1 MGVRSIDPR
10 TWPRFA
16 DLGAAAEVESVLWD
30 RLLALFLLLPATLC
44 LWPEPLAL
52 LADDPEPALAAT
64 GLCALALL
72 PATFALLLCGR
83 RLAVHGSLLLWIFLI
98 HAATTVFLGAPQ
110 DPLEAKVS
118 VLRLILIALTF
129 QCGASLGRAGRAL
142 FLRALVLISL
152 MASAP
157 ALIAAGFD
165 RELGL
170 AGPLGNTGTLSQAAL
185 PGALIGARLASLPKV
200 PLFWRAAGVLAL
212 LSLMLHSALAPVLT
226 AAVAVAGAGLVSLPL
241 ARDKSQRLL
250 GILLAAIGAATF
262 LAAMQMGSEPDANSG
277 TTEAFEAG
285 AAEVEFQRMDQTA
298 PGQPQQSMDAA
309 SNSAS
314 GGFEVRLRVWKNTWP
329 MLLDNIPFGIG
340 PGQFRTSFPP
350 YRDPLEIEISSVQ
363 HSRAGIAEVEHA
375 HNDALEGLLWCA
387 FPGGLAWIAFLLMA
401 AAGALA
407 CIRAQ
412 TQGRTAAGLAVLG
425 VLISGLAHAPLL
437 ANPVAA
443 SLVLPL
449 IGALLGEPHKLATRQ
464 RAGRGTAW
472 VLAIALG
479 VSTPFAAKLIDH
491 GRALAQRQQL
501 AQELLS
507 DDGGEDSFS
516 PQARQAMQLEFW
528 SEEGR
533 LLRRALSALP
543 DSVLAL
549 ALDAA
554 RGPRDTL
561 GQRRQTRERWE
572 SVLDRRPHQVSAL
585 INIGLYLESDAERRT
600 TWEQALSLDP
610 GHPLAQANLARLAL
624 ETGRGG
630 EARAYIEMLRAGGK
644 LDAQLAREFGLREV
658 LQGNTHYGMELLT
671 PVYPDLAVS
680 SPESLFARSL
690 ELKDS
695 DSLAASAFE
704 FLAQKMWGIQHLDA
718 GSGPFAVR
726 SFRQA
731 LRITMA
737 HVDGGD
743 APTRLELAAALFVSE
758 RAEEAEEQLLGIS
771 ITAELWSA
779 LSPAAQSQ
787 LQSQGLAP

>member
-44 LWPEPLAL
+44 LWPRPLAF
-52 LADDPEPALAAT
+52 LADDPEPALTAT
-64 GLCALALL
+64 GLCALAML

-83 RLAVHGSLLLWIFLI
+83 RLAIHGSLMLWIFLI
-98 HAATTVFLGAPQ
+98 HTGATAFLGAPQ

-118 VLRLILIALTF
+118 VLRLILITLTF

-152 MASAP
+152 LASAP

-170 AGPLGNTGTLSQAAL
+170 AGPLGNTGTLSQVAL
-185 PGALIGARLASLPKV
+185 PGALIGARFASLPKMS
-200 PLFWRAAGVLAL
+200 FIWRAAGVLA
-212 LSLMLHSALAPVLT
+212 MLAFMIHSALAPVLT
-226 AAVAVAGAGLVSLPL
+226 AAVAVAGAGLVSLPF
-241 ARDKSQRLL
+241 AREKSQRLL
-250 GILLAAIGAATF
+250 CALLAAIGAASF
-262 LAAMQMGSEPDANSG
+262 LGAMQIASEPEASLDA
-277 TTEAFEAG
+277 TRAFEAG
-285 AAEVEFQRMDQTA
+285 TSELESPHNSQVAQGASQLSLAATPNA
-298 PGQPQQSMDAA
+298 
-309 SNSAS
+309 AS

-425 VLISGLAHAPLL
+425 VLISGLAHAPML

-472 VLAIALG
+472 VLAVALG
-479 VSTPFAAKLIDH
+479 ISTPFAAKLIDH
-491 GRALAQRQQL
+491 GRALAQRQKL
-501 AQELLS
+501 AQELLA
-507 DDGGEDSFS
+507 DEGPEDAIGR
-516 PQARQAMQLEFW
+516 QARQAKQLEFW

-561 GQRRQTRERWE
+561 GQRRQTRARWE
-572 SVLDRRPHQVSAL
+572 SVIERRPHQVSAL
-585 INIGLYLESDAERRT
+585 INIGLCLETDAERRA
-600 TWEQALSLDP
+600 TWERALALDP
-610 GHPLAQANLARLAL
+610 GHPTAQANLARLAF
-624 ETGRGG
+624 ESGRGND
-630 EARAYIEMLRAGGK
+630 ARAYIEMLRAKGK
-644 LDAQLAREFGLREV
+644 LAPNLAREFGLREV
-658 LQGNTHYGMELLT
+658 LQGNTRYGMELLA
-671 PVYPDLAVS
+671 PLYPDLGAS
-680 SPESLFARSL
+680 SPETLFARSL

-704 FLAQKMWGIQHLDA
+704 FLAQRMWGIQHLNA

-731 LRITMA
+731 LRITRA
-737 HVDGGD
+737 HVEGGD
-743 APTRLELAAALFVSE
+743 APTKLELAAALFVAE
-758 RAEEAEEQLLGIS
+758 RAEEAEEELLGVT
-771 ITAELWSA
+771 ITPELWRV
-779 LSPAAQSQ
+779 LSSAAQAQ
-787 LQSQGLAP
+787 LQSQGFAP